1 MKNWTYNEF
10 LAFCMLYAASADM
23 TISEEE
29 EALIK
34 EKLNEKQYQSIK
46 AIFDKSSDAAII
58 DIILS
63 YHDQYF
69 NTEEQRE
76 RLLSEMRKVLDA
88 DHQYSIMERN
98 LMKLFKHLI

>member
-1 MKNWTYNEF
+1 
-10 LAFCMLYAASADM
+10 MLYAASADM

-58 DIILS
+58 DIIVVS
-63 YHDQYF
+63 TI
-69 NTEEQRE
+69 NTLTQKSSAKGS
-76 RLLSEMRKVLDA
+76 LAKCAKSSMPII
-88 DHQYSIMERN
+88 SIPLWKET
-98 LMKLFKHLI
+98 